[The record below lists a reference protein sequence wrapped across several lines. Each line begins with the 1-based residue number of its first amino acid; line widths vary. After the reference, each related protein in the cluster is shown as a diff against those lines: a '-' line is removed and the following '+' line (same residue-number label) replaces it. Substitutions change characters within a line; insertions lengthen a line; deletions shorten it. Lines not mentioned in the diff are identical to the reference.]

1 MRSARKKW
9 RLFALTSAALV
20 LAGMTAQAAPLP
32 ADADAATA
40 QSVSAPGDWPTWQGN
55 QAGSRYAAAE
65 YQITPSNVDK
75 LQLKWAFA

>member
-1 MRSARKKW
+1 M
-9 RLFALTSAALV
+9 LT
-20 LAGMTAQAAPLP
+20 GITGQAAPLP
-32 ADADAATA
+32 PDRPGAGTTA
-40 QSVSAPGDWPTWQGN
+40 SVSAPGDWPTWQGN